1 MRSDTALMR
10 ALRPSNAALPRGRTD
25 ICLDECIFEWIASRD
40 PQRFSDWLLAEYD
53 ILLSTPLGPLAS
65 LVPGEDE

>member
-1 MRSDTALMR
+1 
-10 ALRPSNAALPRGRTD
+10 
-25 ICLDECIFEWIASRD
+25 LDECIFEWIASRD